1 MLQKFK
7 QHLYQNFPFL
17 EDSKLLIAVS
27 GGIDSVVLAHL
38 CSQLNLN
45 FSLCHC
51 NFNLRGQESDDDESY
66 VKSLA
71 KTLKTPVYATSF
83 ETEKYAAKNKVS
95 IQVAARDLRYTWFYE
110 LLDTKGYDY
119 VLTAHNTNDNLETFI
134 INLTRGSG
142 LEGFTGIPPVN
153 EKSVRPLLAFSRDEI
168 TLFAIKNG
176 IVWRE
181 DKSNASVKY
190 VRNKVRHKVIPIL
203 KELNPHVLESF
214 QNTIEYLNESQSI
227 INDAVKNITTNVVS
241 YENDLLKISCKEID
255 KLSNK
260 KAYLYQL
267 LQGYGFTAWNDIV
280 DLISAQPGKQVFS
293 NTHRLLK
300 DRNFLILTTINKSHS
315 VKGPILI
322 DQKVSEI
329 TNPIKLTIQNTEDYT
344 SKNKHQ
350 IIIDNDLINYPL
362 ALKKWHHG
370 DAMYPTGMTG
380 SKKISQLFKDNK
392 LSLLDKEKTWILTD
406 AKDHIIWVIG
416 LRQDRRYLANKTTKN
431 RLKISYLS

>member
-7 QHLYQNFPFL
+7 QHLHQNFPFL
-17 EDSKLLIAVS
+17 EDSKLLIAIS

-51 NFNLRGQESDDDESY
+51 NFNLRGQESDDDEAF
-66 VKSLA
+66 VTSLA
-71 KTLKTPVYATSF
+71 KSLKTLVYTTSF
-83 ETEKYAAKNKVS
+83 ETEKYATKNKVS
-95 IQVAARDLRYTWFYE
+95 IQVAARDLRYTWFYK
-110 LLDTKGYDY
+110 LLDANQYDY

-142 LEGFTGIPPVN
+142 LEGFTGIPAIN
-153 EKSVRPLLAFSRDEI
+153 KKSVRPLLAFSRDDI

-181 DKSNASVKY
+181 DRSNASIKY

-227 INDAVKNITTNVVS
+227 INDAVKNITANVVS
-241 YENDLLKISCKEID
+241 YKNDVLKISCKEIE

-280 DLISAQPGKQVFS
+280 DLISAQPGKHIFS

-300 DRNFLILTTINKSHS
+300 DRNFLILTTINKSQS
-315 VKGPILI
+315 IKGPILI

-329 TNPIKLTIQNTEDYT
+329 TNPIKLTIQNTDDYT
-344 SKNKHQ
+344 SKNKEQ
-350 IIIDNDLINYPL
+350 IIIDKDLVNYPL
-362 ALKKWHHG
+362 SLKKWHHG
-370 DAMYPTGMTG
+370 DAMYPTGMKG

-392 LSLLDKEKTWILTD
+392 LSLLDKEKIWILAD

-416 LRQDRRYLANKTTKN
+416 LRQDRRYLVNKTSKN
-431 RLKISYLS
+431 RLKISYL

>member
-7 QHLYQNFPFL
+7 QHLHQNFPFL
-17 EDSKLLIAVS
+17 EDSKLLIAIS

-51 NFNLRGQESDDDESY
+51 NFNLRGQESDDDEAF
-66 VKSLA
+66 VTSLA
-71 KTLKTPVYATSF
+71 KTLKTPVYTTSF
-83 ETEKYAAKNKVS
+83 ETEKYATKNKVS
-95 IQVAARDLRYTWFYE
+95 IQVAARDLRYTWFYK
-110 LLDTKGYDY
+110 LLDANQYDY

-142 LEGFTGIPPVN
+142 LEGFTGIPSVN
-153 EKSVRPLLAFSRDEI
+153 QKSVRPLLAFSRDDI

-181 DKSNASVKY
+181 DRSNASIKY

-227 INDAVKNITTNVVS
+227 INDALTNVTANVVS
-241 YENDLLKISCKEID
+241 YENDLLKISCKEIE

-280 DLISAQPGKQVFS
+280 DLISAQPGKQIFS

-300 DRNFLILTTINKSHS
+300 DRNFLILTTINKSQS
-315 VKGPILI
+315 IKGPILI

-329 TNPIKLTIQNTEDYT
+329 TNPIKLTIQNTDDYT
-344 SKNKHQ
+344 SKNKEQ
-350 IIIDNDLINYPL
+350 IIIDKDLVNYPL
-362 ALKKWHHG
+362 SLKKWHHG
-370 DAMYPTGMTG
+370 DAMYPTGMKG

-392 LSLLDKEKTWILTD
+392 LSLLDKEKIWILAD

-416 LRQDRRYLANKTTKN
+416 LRQDRRYLANKTSKN
-431 RLKISYLS
+431 RLKISYL

>member
-7 QHLYQNFPFL
+7 QHLHQNFPFL
-17 EDSKLLIAVS
+17 EDKKLLIAIS

-51 NFNLRGQESDDDESY
+51 NFNLRGQESDDDEAF
-66 VKSLA
+66 VTSLA
-71 KTLKTPVYATSF
+71 KTLKTPVYTTSF
-83 ETEKYAAKNKVS
+83 ETEKYATKNKVS
-95 IQVAARDLRYTWFYE
+95 IQVAARDLRYTWFYK
-110 LLDTKGYDY
+110 LLDTNGYDY

-153 EKSVRPLLAFSRDEI
+153 QKSVRPLLAFSRDEI

-176 IVWRE
+176 IIWRE
-181 DKSNASVKY
+181 DKSNASIKY

-227 INDAVKNITTNVVS
+227 INDALTNVTANVVS
-241 YENDLLKISCKEID
+241 YENDLLKISCKEIE

-280 DLISAQPGKQVFS
+280 NLISAQPGKQVFS
-293 NTHRLLK
+293 DTHRLLK
-300 DRNFLILTTINKSHS
+300 DRNFLILTTINKNQSI
-315 VKGPILI
+315 KGPVLI
-322 DQKVSEI
+322 DQKVSKI
-329 TNPIKLTIQNTEDYT
+329 TNPIKLTIQNTDDFT
-344 SKNKHQ
+344 CKNTHE

-362 ALKKWHHG
+362 SLKKWHHG
-370 DAMYPTGMTG
+370 DTMYPAGMKG

-392 LSLLDKEKTWILTD
+392 LSLLDKEKIWILAD
-406 AKDHIIWVIG
+406 AKNHIIWVIG
-416 LRQDRRYLANKTTKN
+416 LRQDRRYLANITSKN

>member
-7 QHLYQNFPFL
+7 QHLHQNFPFL
-17 EDSKLLIAVS
+17 EDSKLLIAIS

-51 NFNLRGQESDDDESY
+51 NFNLRGQESDDDEAF
-66 VKSLA
+66 VTSLA
-71 KTLKTPVYATSF
+71 KSLKTLVYTTSF
-83 ETEKYAAKNKVS
+83 ETEKYATKNKVS
-95 IQVAARDLRYTWFYE
+95 IQVAARDLRYTWFYK
-110 LLDTKGYDY
+110 LLDANQYDY

-153 EKSVRPLLAFSRDEI
+153 QKSVRPLLAFSRDDI

-181 DKSNASVKY
+181 DRSNASIKY

-227 INDAVKNITTNVVS
+227 INDAVKNITAKVVS
-241 YENDLLKISCKEID
+241 YENDVLKISCKEIE

-267 LQGYGFTAWNDIV
+267 LQAYGFTAWNDIV

-293 NTHRLLK
+293 DTHRLLK
-300 DRNFLILTTINKSHS
+300 DRNFLILTTINKSQS
-315 VKGPILI
+315 IKGPILI

-329 TNPIKLTIQNTEDYT
+329 TNPIKLTIQNTDDYT
-344 SKNKHQ
+344 SKNKEQ
-350 IIIDNDLINYPL
+350 IIIDKDLVNYPL
-362 ALKKWHHG
+362 SLKKWHHG
-370 DAMYPTGMTG
+370 DAMYPTGMKG

-392 LSLLDKEKTWILTD
+392 LSLLDKEKIWILAD

-416 LRQDRRYLANKTTKN
+416 LRQDRRYLANKTSKN
-431 RLKISYLS
+431 RLKISYL

>member
-17 EDSKLLIAVS
+17 EDSKLLIAIS
-27 GGIDSVVLAHL
+27 GGVDSVVLAHL

-51 NFNLRGQESDDDESY
+51 NFNLRGQESDDDEAF
-66 VKSLA
+66 VTSLA
-71 KTLKTPVYATSF
+71 KSLKIPVYSTSF
-83 ETEKYAAKNKVS
+83 ETEKYATKNKVS

-134 INLTRGSG
+134 INLTRGTG

-153 EKSVRPLLAFSRDEI
+153 QKSVRPLLAFSRDDI

-181 DKSNASVKY
+181 DKSNASIKY

-214 QNTIEYLNESQSI
+214 QNTIEYLNESQYI
-227 INDAVKNITTNVVS
+227 INDAVKNITANVVS

-280 DLISAQPGKQVFS
+280 DLISAQSGKQVFS
-293 NTHRLLK
+293 KTHRLLK
-300 DRNFLILTTINKSHS
+300 DRNFLIVTTINKSQS
-315 VKGPILI
+315 IKGPILI

-329 TNPIKLTIQNTEDYT
+329 TNPIKLTIQNTDDYT
-344 SKNKHQ
+344 CKNNHQ

-362 ALKKWHHG
+362 SLKKWHHG

-392 LSLLDKEKTWILTD
+392 LSLLDKEKIWMLTD

-416 LRQDRRYLANKTTKN
+416 LRQDRRYLANKTSKN

>member
-7 QHLYQNFPFL
+7 QHLHQNFPFL
-17 EDSKLLIAVS
+17 EDSKLLIAIS
-27 GGIDSVVLAHL
+27 GGVDSVVLAHL

-51 NFNLRGQESDDDESY
+51 NFNLRGQESDDDEAF
-66 VKSLA
+66 VTSLA
-71 KTLKTPVYATSF
+71 KTLKIPVYSTSF

-110 LLDTKGYDY
+110 LLDTKGYNY

-153 EKSVRPLLAFSRDEI
+153 QKSVRPLLAFSRDDI

-176 IVWRE
+176 IIWRE
-181 DKSNASVKY
+181 DKSNASIKY

-227 INDAVKNITTNVVS
+227 INDAVKKITANVVS

-300 DRNFLILTTINKSHS
+300 DRNFLIVTTINKSQS
-315 VKGPILI
+315 IKGPILI

-329 TNPIKLTIQNTEDYT
+329 TNPIKLTIQNTDDYT
-344 SKNKHQ
+344 SKNKEQ
-350 IIIDNDLINYPL
+350 IIIDKDLINYPL
-362 ALKKWHHG
+362 SLKKWHHG

-392 LSLLDKEKTWILTD
+392 LSLLDKEKIWMLAD

-416 LRQDRRYLANKTTKN
+416 LRQDRRYLANKTSKN

>member
-1 MLQKFK
+1 MLHKFK
-7 QHLYQNFPFL
+7 QHLHQNFPFL
-17 EDSKLLIAVS
+17 EDSKLLIAIS

-51 NFNLRGQESDDDESY
+51 NFNLRGQESDDDEAF
-66 VKSLA
+66 VTSLA
-71 KTLKTPVYATSF
+71 KSLKTLVYTTSF
-83 ETEKYAAKNKVS
+83 ETEKYATKNKVS
-95 IQVAARDLRYTWFYE
+95 IQVAARDLRYTWFYK
-110 LLDTKGYDY
+110 LLDANQYDY

-153 EKSVRPLLAFSRDEI
+153 QKSVRPLLAFSRDDI

-181 DKSNASVKY
+181 DRSNASIKY
-190 VRNKVRHKVIPIL
+190 VRNKVRHKIIPIL

-227 INDAVKNITTNVVS
+227 INDAVKNITANVVS
-241 YENDLLKISCKEID
+241 YENDVLKISCKEIA

-300 DRNFLILTTINKSHS
+300 DRNFLILTTINKSQS
-315 VKGPILI
+315 IKGPILI

-329 TNPIKLTIQNTEDYT
+329 TNPIKLTIQNTDDYT
-344 SKNKHQ
+344 SKNKEQ
-350 IIIDNDLINYPL
+350 IIIDKDLVNYPL
-362 ALKKWHHG
+362 SLKKWHHG
-370 DAMYPTGMTG
+370 DAMYPTGMIG

-392 LSLLDKEKTWILTD
+392 LSLLDKEKIWMLTD

-416 LRQDRRYLANKTTKN
+416 LRQDRRYLANKTSKN

>member
-7 QHLYQNFPFL
+7 QHLHQNFPFL
-17 EDSKLLIAVS
+17 EDSKLLIAIS

-51 NFNLRGQESDDDESY
+51 NFNLRGQESDDDEAF
-66 VKSLA
+66 VTSLA
-71 KTLKTPVYATSF
+71 KSLKTLVYTTSF
-83 ETEKYAAKNKVS
+83 ETEKYATKNKVS
-95 IQVAARDLRYTWFYE
+95 IQVAARDLRYTWFYK
-110 LLDTKGYDY
+110 LLDANQYDY

-153 EKSVRPLLAFSRDEI
+153 QKSVRPLLAFSRDDI

-181 DKSNASVKY
+181 DRSNASIKY
-190 VRNKVRHKVIPIL
+190 VRNKVRHKIIPIL

-241 YENDLLKISCKEID
+241 YENDVLKISCKEIA

-300 DRNFLILTTINKSHS
+300 DRNFLILTTINKSQS
-315 VKGPILI
+315 IKGPILI

-329 TNPIKLTIQNTEDYT
+329 TNPIKLTIQNTDDYT
-344 SKNKHQ
+344 SKNKEQ
-350 IIIDNDLINYPL
+350 IIIDKDLVNYPL
-362 ALKKWHHG
+362 SLKKWHHG
-370 DAMYPTGMTG
+370 DAMYPTGMIG

-392 LSLLDKEKTWILTD
+392 LSLLDKEKIWMLTD

-416 LRQDRRYLANKTTKN
+416 LRQDRRYLANKTSKN

>member
-7 QHLYQNFPFL
+7 QHLHQNFPFL
-17 EDSKLLIAVS
+17 EDSKLLIAIS

-51 NFNLRGQESDDDESY
+51 NFNLRGQESDDDEAF
-66 VKSLA
+66 VTSLA
-71 KTLKTPVYATSF
+71 KTLKTPVYTTSF
-83 ETEKYAAKNKVS
+83 ETEKYATKNKVS
-95 IQVAARDLRYTWFYE
+95 IQVAARDLRYTWFYK
-110 LLDTKGYDY
+110 LLDANQYDY

-153 EKSVRPLLAFSRDEI
+153 QKSVRPLLAFSRDEI

-176 IVWRE
+176 IIWRE
-181 DKSNASVKY
+181 DKSNASIKY

-227 INDAVKNITTNVVS
+227 INDALTNVTANVVS
-241 YENDLLKISCKEID
+241 YENDLLKISCKEIE

-280 DLISAQPGKQVFS
+280 NLISAQPGKQVFS
-293 NTHRLLK
+293 DTHRLLK
-300 DRNFLILTTINKSHS
+300 DRNFLILTTINKNQSI
-315 VKGPILI
+315 KGPVLI
-322 DQKVSEI
+322 DQKVSKI
-329 TNPIKLTIQNTEDYT
+329 TNPIKLTIQNTDDFT
-344 SKNKHQ
+344 CKNTHE

-362 ALKKWHHG
+362 SLKKWHHG
-370 DAMYPTGMTG
+370 DTMYPAGMKG

-392 LSLLDKEKTWILTD
+392 LSLLDKEKIWILAD
-406 AKDHIIWVIG
+406 AKNHIIWVIG
-416 LRQDRRYLANKTTKN
+416 LRQDRRYLANITSKN

>member
-7 QHLYQNFPFL
+7 QHLHQNFPFL
-17 EDSKLLIAVS
+17 EDSKLLIAIS

-51 NFNLRGQESDDDESY
+51 NFNLRGQESDDDEAF
-66 VKSLA
+66 VTSLA
-71 KTLKTPVYATSF
+71 KSLKTPVYTTSF
-83 ETEKYAAKNKVS
+83 ETEKYATKNKVS
-95 IQVAARDLRYTWFYE
+95 IQVAARDLRYTWFYK
-110 LLDTKGYDY
+110 LLDANQYDY

-153 EKSVRPLLAFSRDEI
+153 QKSVRPLLAFSRDDI

-181 DKSNASVKY
+181 DRSNASIKY

-227 INDAVKNITTNVVS
+227 INDAVKNITAKVVS
-241 YENDLLKISCKEID
+241 YENDVLKISCKEID

-267 LQGYGFTAWNDIV
+267 LQAYGFTSWNDIV

-293 NTHRLLK
+293 DTHRLLK
-300 DRNFLILTTINKSHS
+300 DRNFLILTTINKSQS
-315 VKGPILI
+315 IKGPILI

-329 TNPIKLTIQNTEDYT
+329 TNPIKLTIQNTDDYT
-344 SKNKHQ
+344 SKNKEQ
-350 IIIDNDLINYPL
+350 IIIDKDLVNYPL
-362 ALKKWHHG
+362 SLKKWHHG

-392 LSLLDKEKTWILTD
+392 LSLLDKEKIWILAD

-416 LRQDRRYLANKTTKN
+416 LRQDRRYLANKTSKN
-431 RLKISYLS
+431 RLKISYL

>member
-7 QHLYQNFPFL
+7 QHLHQNFPFL
-17 EDSKLLIAVS
+17 EDSKLLIAIS

-51 NFNLRGQESDDDESY
+51 NFNLRGQESDDDEAF
-66 VKSLA
+66 VTSLA
-71 KTLKTPVYATSF
+71 KTLKTLVYTTSF
-83 ETEKYAAKNKVS
+83 ETEKYATKNKVS
-95 IQVAARDLRYTWFYE
+95 IQVAARDLRYTWFYK
-110 LLDTKGYDY
+110 LLDANQYDY

-153 EKSVRPLLAFSRDEI
+153 QKSVRPLLAFSRDDI

-181 DKSNASVKY
+181 DRSNASIKY

-227 INDAVKNITTNVVS
+227 INDAVKNITANVVS
-241 YENDLLKISCKEID
+241 YENDVLKISCKEIE

-267 LQGYGFTAWNDIV
+267 LQAYGFTAWNDIV

-293 NTHRLLK
+293 DTHRLLK
-300 DRNFLILTTINKSHS
+300 DRNFLILTTINKSQS
-315 VKGPILI
+315 IKGPILI
-322 DQKVSEI
+322 DQKVSKI
-329 TNPIKLTIQNTEDYT
+329 TNPIKLTIQNTDDYT
-344 SKNKHQ
+344 SKNKEQ
-350 IIIDNDLINYPL
+350 IIIDKDLVNYPL
-362 ALKKWHHG
+362 SLKKWHHG
-370 DAMYPTGMTG
+370 DAMYPTGMKG

-392 LSLLDKEKTWILTD
+392 LSLLDKEKIWILAD

-416 LRQDRRYLANKTTKN
+416 LRQDRRYLANKTSKN
-431 RLKISYLS
+431 RLKISYL

>member
-7 QHLYQNFPFL
+7 QHLHQNFPFL
-17 EDSKLLIAVS
+17 EDSKFLIAIS

-38 CSQLNLN
+38 CGQLNLS

-51 NFNLRGQESDDDESY
+51 NFNLRGQESDDDEAF

-71 KTLKTPVYATSF
+71 ESLKTSVYTTSF
-83 ETEKYAAKNKVS
+83 ETEKYATKNKVS

-110 LLDTKGYDY
+110 LLDANGYDY

-153 EKSVRPLLAFSRDEI
+153 QKSIRPLLAFSRDDI

-181 DKSNASVKY
+181 DRSNASIKY

-227 INDAVKNITTNVVS
+227 INDALKNITAKVVS
-241 YENDLLKISCKEID
+241 HENELLKISCKEIE

-280 DLISAQPGKQVFS
+280 NLISAQPGKQVFS
-293 NTHRLLK
+293 ETHRLLK
-300 DRNFLILTTINKSHS
+300 DRNFLIVTTINKSQS
-315 VKGPILI
+315 IKGPILI
-322 DQKVSEI
+322 DQKVSKI
-329 TNPIKLTIQNTEDYT
+329 TNPIKLTIQNTDDYT
-344 SKNKHQ
+344 CKNKHQ

-362 ALKKWHHG
+362 SLKKWDHG
-370 DAMYPTGMTG
+370 DAMYPTGMKG

-392 LSLLDKEKTWILTD
+392 LSLLDKEKIWILAD

-416 LRQDRRYLANKTTKN
+416 LRQDQRYLANKTTTN

>member
-7 QHLYQNFPFL
+7 QHLHQNFPFL
-17 EDSKLLIAVS
+17 EDSKLLIAIS

-51 NFNLRGQESDDDESY
+51 NFNLRGQESDDDEAF
-66 VKSLA
+66 VTSLA
-71 KTLKTPVYATSF
+71 KTLKTLVYTTSF
-83 ETEKYAAKNKVS
+83 ETEKYATKNKVS
-95 IQVAARDLRYTWFYE
+95 IQVAARDLRYTWFYK
-110 LLDTKGYDY
+110 LLDANQYDY

-153 EKSVRPLLAFSRDEI
+153 QKSVRPLLAFSRDDI

-181 DKSNASVKY
+181 DRSNASIKY

-227 INDAVKNITTNVVS
+227 INDAVKNITANVVS
-241 YENDLLKISCKEID
+241 YKNDVLKISCKEIE

-280 DLISAQPGKQVFS
+280 DLISAQPGKHIFS

-300 DRNFLILTTINKSHS
+300 DRNFLILTTINKSQS
-315 VKGPILI
+315 IKGPILI

-329 TNPIKLTIQNTEDYT
+329 TNPIKLTIQNTDDYT
-344 SKNKHQ
+344 SKNKEQ
-350 IIIDNDLINYPL
+350 IIIDKDLVNYPL
-362 ALKKWHHG
+362 SLKKWHHG
-370 DAMYPTGMTG
+370 DAMYPTGMKG

-392 LSLLDKEKTWILTD
+392 LSLLDKEKIWILAD

-416 LRQDRRYLANKTTKN
+416 LRQDRRYLANKTSKN
-431 RLKISYLS
+431 RLKISYL

>member
-1 MLQKFK
+1 MLQQFK

-17 EDSKLLIAVS
+17 EDSKLLIAIS

-51 NFNLRGQESDDDESY
+51 NFNLRGQESDDDEAF
-66 VKSLA
+66 VTSLA
-71 KTLKTPVYATSF
+71 KSLKTLVYTTSF
-83 ETEKYAAKNKVS
+83 ETEKYATKNKVS
-95 IQVAARDLRYTWFYE
+95 IQVAARDLRYTWFYK
-110 LLDTKGYDY
+110 LLAANQYDY

-153 EKSVRPLLAFSRDEI
+153 QKSVRPLLAFSRDDI

-181 DKSNASVKY
+181 DRSNASIKY
-190 VRNKVRHKVIPIL
+190 VRNKVRHKIIPIL

-227 INDAVKNITTNVVS
+227 INDAVKNITAKVVS
-241 YENDLLKISCKEID
+241 YENDVLKISCKEID

-267 LQGYGFTAWNDIV
+267 LQAYGFTAWNDIV

-293 NTHRLLK
+293 DTHRLLK
-300 DRNFLILTTINKSHS
+300 DRNFLILTTINKSQS
-315 VKGPILI
+315 IKGPILI
-322 DQKVSEI
+322 DQKVSKI
-329 TNPIKLTIQNTEDYT
+329 TNPIKLTIQNTDDYT
-344 SKNKHQ
+344 SKNKEQ
-350 IIIDNDLINYPL
+350 IIIDKDLVNYPL
-362 ALKKWHHG
+362 SLKKWHHG

-392 LSLLDKEKTWILTD
+392 LSLLDKEKIWILAD

-416 LRQDRRYLANKTTKN
+416 LRQDRRYLANKTSKN
-431 RLKISYLS
+431 RLKISYL

>member
-1 MLQKFK
+1 MLHKFK

-203 KELNPHVLESF
+203 KELNPHVLKSF

-227 INDAVKNITTNVVS
+227 INDAVKNITANVVS

-300 DRNFLILTTINKSHS
+300 DRNFLIVTTINKSQS
-315 VKGPILI
+315 IKGPILI

-329 TNPIKLTIQNTEDYT
+329 TNPIKLTIQNTDDYT
-344 SKNKHQ
+344 CKNKHQ

-362 ALKKWHHG
+362 SLKKWHHG

-392 LSLLDKEKTWILTD
+392 LSLLDKEKIWMLSD

-416 LRQDRRYLANKTTKN
+416 LRQDRRYLANKTSKN

>member
-7 QHLYQNFPFL
+7 QHLHQNFPFL
-17 EDSKLLIAVS
+17 EDSKLLIAIS

-51 NFNLRGQESDDDESY
+51 NFNLRGQESDDDEAF
-66 VKSLA
+66 VTSLA
-71 KTLKTPVYATSF
+71 KTLKTPVYTTSF
-83 ETEKYAAKNKVS
+83 ETEKYATKNKVS
-95 IQVAARDLRYTWFYE
+95 IQVAARDLRYTWFYK
-110 LLDTKGYDY
+110 LLDANEYNY

-142 LEGFTGIPPVN
+142 LEGFTGIPSVN
-153 EKSVRPLLAFSRDEI
+153 QKSVRPLLAFSRDDI
-168 TLFAIKNG
+168 TLFAIKNS

-181 DKSNASVKY
+181 DRSNASIKY

-227 INDAVKNITTNVVS
+227 INDAVKNITTKVIS
-241 YENDLLKISCKEID
+241 YENDVLKISCEEIE

-300 DRNFLILTTINKSHS
+300 DRNFLILTTINESQS
-315 VKGPILI
+315 IKGPILI

-329 TNPIKLTIQNTEDYT
+329 TNPIKLTIQNTDDYT
-344 SKNKHQ
+344 SKNKEQ
-350 IIIDNDLINYPL
+350 IIIDKDLVNYPL
-362 ALKKWHHG
+362 SLKKWHHG
-370 DAMYPTGMTG
+370 DAMYPTGMKG

-392 LSLLDKEKTWILTD
+392 LSLLDKEKIWLLTD
-406 AKDHIIWVIG
+406 AKNHIIWVIG
-416 LRQDRRYLANKTTKN
+416 LRQDRRYLANKTSKN

>member
-7 QHLYQNFPFL
+7 QHLHQNFPFL
-17 EDSKLLIAVS
+17 EDSKLLIAIS

-51 NFNLRGQESDDDESY
+51 NFNLRGQESDDDEAF
-66 VKSLA
+66 VTSLA
-71 KTLKTPVYATSF
+71 KTLKTLVYTTSF
-83 ETEKYAAKNKVS
+83 ETEKYATKNKVS
-95 IQVAARDLRYTWFYE
+95 IQVAARDLRYTWFYK
-110 LLDTKGYDY
+110 LLDANQYDY

-153 EKSVRPLLAFSRDEI
+153 QKSVRPLLAFSRDDI

-181 DKSNASVKY
+181 DRSNASIKY

-227 INDAVKNITTNVVS
+227 INDAVKNITANVVS
-241 YENDLLKISCKEID
+241 YENDVLKISCKEID

-280 DLISAQPGKQVFS
+280 DLISAQPGKHIFS

-300 DRNFLILTTINKSHS
+300 DRNFLILTTINKSQS
-315 VKGPILI
+315 IKGPILI

-329 TNPIKLTIQNTEDYT
+329 TNPIKLTIQNTDDFT
-344 SKNKHQ
+344 CKNTHE

-362 ALKKWHHG
+362 SLKKWHHG
-370 DAMYPTGMTG
+370 DTMYPAGMKG

-392 LSLLDKEKTWILTD
+392 LSLLDKEKIWILAD
-406 AKDHIIWVIG
+406 AKNHIIWVIG
-416 LRQDRRYLANKTTKN
+416 LRQDRRYLANITSKN

>member
-7 QHLYQNFPFL
+7 QHLHQNFPFL
-17 EDSKLLIAVS
+17 EDSKLLIAIS

-51 NFNLRGQESDDDESY
+51 NFNLRGQESDDDEAF
-66 VKSLA
+66 VTSLA
-71 KTLKTPVYATSF
+71 KTLKTLVYTTSF
-83 ETEKYAAKNKVS
+83 ETEKYATKNKVS
-95 IQVAARDLRYTWFYE
+95 IQVAARDLRYTWFYK
-110 LLDTKGYDY
+110 LLDANQYDY

-153 EKSVRPLLAFSRDEI
+153 QKSVRPLLAFSRDDI

-181 DKSNASVKY
+181 DRSNASIKY

-227 INDAVKNITTNVVS
+227 INDALTNVTANVVS
-241 YENDLLKISCKEID
+241 YENDLLKISCKEIE

-280 DLISAQPGKQVFS
+280 NLISAQPGKQVFS
-293 NTHRLLK
+293 DTHRLLK
-300 DRNFLILTTINKSHS
+300 DRNFLILTTINKNQSI
-315 VKGPILI
+315 KGPVLI
-322 DQKVSEI
+322 DQKVSKI
-329 TNPIKLTIQNTEDYT
+329 TNPIKLTIQNTDDFT
-344 SKNKHQ
+344 CKNTHE

-362 ALKKWHHG
+362 SLKKWHHG
-370 DAMYPTGMTG
+370 DTMYPAGMKG

-392 LSLLDKEKTWILTD
+392 LSLLDKEKIWILAD
-406 AKDHIIWVIG
+406 AKNHIIWVIG
-416 LRQDRRYLANKTTKN
+416 LRQDRRYLANITSKN

>member
-7 QHLYQNFPFL
+7 QHLHQNFPFL
-17 EDSKLLIAVS
+17 EDSKLLIAIS

-51 NFNLRGQESDDDESY
+51 NFNLRGQESDDDEAF
-66 VKSLA
+66 VTSLA
-71 KTLKTPVYATSF
+71 KSLKTLVYTTSF
-83 ETEKYAAKNKVS
+83 ETEKYATKNKVS
-95 IQVAARDLRYTWFYE
+95 IQVAARDLRYTWFYK
-110 LLDTKGYDY
+110 LLDANQYDY

-153 EKSVRPLLAFSRDEI
+153 QKSVRPLLAFSRDDI

-181 DKSNASVKY
+181 DRSNASIKY

-241 YENDLLKISCKEID
+241 YENDVLKISCKEIA

-280 DLISAQPGKQVFS
+280 DLISAQPGKHIFS

-300 DRNFLILTTINKSHS
+300 DRNFLILTTINKSQS
-315 VKGPILI
+315 IKGPILI

-329 TNPIKLTIQNTEDYT
+329 TNPIKLTIQNTDDYT
-344 SKNKHQ
+344 SKNKEQ
-350 IIIDNDLINYPL
+350 IIIDKDLVNYPL
-362 ALKKWHHG
+362 SLKKWHHG

-392 LSLLDKEKTWILTD
+392 LSLLDKEKIWMLTD

-416 LRQDRRYLANKTTKN
+416 LRQDRRYLANKTSKN
-431 RLKISYLS
+431 RLKISYL

>member
-7 QHLYQNFPFL
+7 QHLHQNFPFL
-17 EDSKLLIAVS
+17 GDSKLLIAIS
-27 GGIDSVVLAHL
+27 GGVDSVVLAHL
-38 CSQLNLN
+38 CSQLDLN

-51 NFNLRGQESDDDESY
+51 NFNLRGQESDDDEAF
-66 VKSLA
+66 VTSLA
-71 KTLKTPVYATSF
+71 KTLKIPVYSTAF

-110 LLDTKGYDY
+110 LLDTKGYNY

-153 EKSVRPLLAFSRDEI
+153 QKSVRPLLAFSRDDI

-176 IVWRE
+176 IIWRE
-181 DKSNASVKY
+181 DKSNASLKY

-214 QNTIEYLNESQSI
+214 QNTLEYLNESQSI
-227 INDAVKNITTNVVS
+227 INDTLTNVTANVVS
-241 YENDLLKISCKEID
+241 YENDLLKISCKEIE

-280 DLISAQPGKQVFS
+280 DLIYAQPGKQVFS
-293 NTHRLLK
+293 DTHRLLK
-300 DRNFLILTTINKSHS
+300 DRNFLILTTINKNQSI
-315 VKGPILI
+315 KGPVLI
-322 DQKVSEI
+322 DQKVSKI
-329 TNPIKLTIQNTEDYT
+329 TNPIKLTIQNTDDFT
-344 SKNKHQ
+344 CKNKHE

-362 ALKKWHHG
+362 SLKKWHHG
-370 DAMYPTGMTG
+370 DTMYPAGMTG
-380 SKKISQLFKDNK
+380 SKKISQLFKDYK
-392 LSLLDKEKTWILTD
+392 LSLLDKEKIWILAD
-406 AKDHIIWVIG
+406 AKNHIIWVIG
-416 LRQDRRYLANKTTKN
+416 LRQDRRYLANKTSKN

>member
-7 QHLYQNFPFL
+7 QHLHQNFPFL
-17 EDSKLLIAVS
+17 EDSKLLIAIS

-51 NFNLRGQESDDDESY
+51 NFNLRGQESDDDEAF
-66 VKSLA
+66 VTSLA
-71 KTLKTPVYATSF
+71 KTLKTPVYTTSF
-83 ETEKYAAKNKVS
+83 ETEKYATKNKVS
-95 IQVAARDLRYTWFYE
+95 IQVAARDLRYTWFYK
-110 LLDTKGYDY
+110 LLDANQYDY

-153 EKSVRPLLAFSRDEI
+153 QKSVRPLLAFSRDDI

-181 DKSNASVKY
+181 DRSNASIKY

-227 INDAVKNITTNVVS
+227 INDAVKNITANVVS
-241 YENDLLKISCKEID
+241 YKNDVLKISCKEID

-267 LQGYGFTAWNDIV
+267 LQAYGFTAWNDIV

-293 NTHRLLK
+293 DTHRLLK
-300 DRNFLILTTINKSHS
+300 DRNFLILTTINKSQS
-315 VKGPILI
+315 IKGPILI

-329 TNPIKLTIQNTEDYT
+329 TNPIKLTIQNTDDYT
-344 SKNKHQ
+344 SKNKEQ
-350 IIIDNDLINYPL
+350 IIIDKDLVNYPL
-362 ALKKWHHG
+362 SLKKWHHG
-370 DAMYPTGMTG
+370 DAMYPTGMIG

-392 LSLLDKEKTWILTD
+392 LSLLDKEKIWILAD

-416 LRQDRRYLANKTTKN
+416 LRQDRRYLANKTSKN
-431 RLKISYLS
+431 RLKISYL

>member
-7 QHLYQNFPFL
+7 QHLHQNFPFL
-17 EDSKLLIAVS
+17 EDSKLLIAIS

-51 NFNLRGQESDDDESY
+51 NFNLRGQESDDDEAF
-66 VKSLA
+66 VTSLA
-71 KTLKTPVYATSF
+71 KTLKTLVYTTSF
-83 ETEKYAAKNKVS
+83 ETEKYATKNKVS
-95 IQVAARDLRYTWFYE
+95 IQVAARDLRYTWFYK
-110 LLDTKGYDY
+110 LLDANQYDY

-153 EKSVRPLLAFSRDEI
+153 QKSVRPLLAFSRDDI

-181 DKSNASVKY
+181 DRSNASIKY
-190 VRNKVRHKVIPIL
+190 VRNKVRHKIIPIL

-227 INDAVKNITTNVVS
+227 INDAVKNITAKVVS
-241 YENDLLKISCKEID
+241 YENDVLKISCKEID

-267 LQGYGFTAWNDIV
+267 LQAYGFTAWNDIV

-300 DRNFLILTTINKSHS
+300 DRNFLILTTINKSQS
-315 VKGPILI
+315 IKGPILI

-329 TNPIKLTIQNTEDYT
+329 TNPIKLTIQNTDDYT
-344 SKNKHQ
+344 SKNKEQ
-350 IIIDNDLINYPL
+350 IIIDKDLVNYPL
-362 ALKKWHHG
+362 SLKKWHHG
-370 DAMYPTGMTG
+370 DAMYPTGITG

-392 LSLLDKEKTWILTD
+392 LSLLDKEKIWILAD

-416 LRQDRRYLANKTTKN
+416 LRQDRRYLANKTSKN
-431 RLKISYLS
+431 RLKISYL

>member
-7 QHLYQNFPFL
+7 QHLHQNFPFL
-17 EDSKLLIAVS
+17 EGSKLLIAIS

-51 NFNLRGQESDDDESY
+51 NFNLRGQESDEDEAF

-71 KTLKTPVYATSF
+71 KTLKIPVYATSF
-83 ETEKYAAKNKVS
+83 ETEKYAKTNKIS
-95 IQVAARDLRYTWFYE
+95 IQVAARDLRYNWFYK
-110 LLDTKGYDY
+110 LLDAKDYDY
-119 VLTAHNTNDNLETFI
+119 VLTAHNSNDNLETFI
-134 INLTRGSG
+134 INLIRGSG
-142 LEGFTGIPPVN
+142 LEGFTGIPAIN
-153 EKSVRPLLAFSRDEI
+153 KKSVRPLLAFSRDDI
-168 TLFAIKNG
+168 TLFAIKNE

-181 DKSNASVKY
+181 DRSNASVKY

-203 KELNPHVLESF
+203 KELNPHILKSF
-214 QNTIEYLNESQSI
+214 QNTLEHLNESQSL
-227 INDAVKNITTNVVS
+227 INDALKNITTNVVS

-267 LQGYGFTAWNDIV
+267 LHGYGFTAWNDIV

-300 DRNFLILTTINKSHS
+300 DRNFLIVTTINKNQST
-315 VKGPILI
+315 KDPILI

-329 TNPIKLTIQNTEDYT
+329 TNPIKLIIQKTDDYT
-344 SKNKHQ
+344 SKNNHQ
-350 IIIDNDLINYPL
+350 IIIDNDLISYPL
-362 ALKKWHHG
+362 SLKKWHHG
-370 DAMYPTGMTG
+370 DAMYPTGMIG

-392 LSLLDKEKTWILTD
+392 LSLLDKEKIWMLTD
-406 AKDHIIWVIG
+406 AKDHIIWVVG
-416 LRQDRRYLANKTTKN
+416 LRQDRRYLANKTTTN

>member
-7 QHLYQNFPFL
+7 QHLHQNFPFL
-17 EDSKLLIAVS
+17 EDSKLLIAIS

-51 NFNLRGQESDDDESY
+51 NFNLRGQESDDDEAF
-66 VKSLA
+66 VTSLA
-71 KTLKTPVYATSF
+71 KSLKTPVYTTSF
-83 ETEKYAAKNKVS
+83 ETEKYATKNKVS
-95 IQVAARDLRYTWFYE
+95 IQVAARDLRYTWFYK
-110 LLDTKGYDY
+110 LLDANQYDY

-153 EKSVRPLLAFSRDEI
+153 QKSVRPLLAFSRDDI

-181 DKSNASVKY
+181 DRSNASIKY

-227 INDAVKNITTNVVS
+227 INDAVKNITAKVVS
-241 YENDLLKISCKEID
+241 YENDVLKISCKEID

-267 LQGYGFTAWNDIV
+267 LQAYGFTAWNDIV

-293 NTHRLLK
+293 DTHRLLK
-300 DRNFLILTTINKSHS
+300 DRNFLILTTINKSQS
-315 VKGPILI
+315 IKGPILI

-329 TNPIKLTIQNTEDYT
+329 TNPIKLTIQNTDDYT
-344 SKNKHQ
+344 SKNKEQ
-350 IIIDNDLINYPL
+350 IIIDKDLVNYPL
-362 ALKKWHHG
+362 SLKKWHHG

-392 LSLLDKEKTWILTD
+392 LSLLDKEKIWILAD

-416 LRQDRRYLANKTTKN
+416 LRQDRRYLANKTSKN
-431 RLKISYLS
+431 RLKISYL

>member
-7 QHLYQNFPFL
+7 QHLHQNFPFL
-17 EDSKLLIAVS
+17 EDSKLLIAIS

-51 NFNLRGQESDDDESY
+51 NFNLRGQESDDDEAF
-66 VKSLA
+66 VTSLA
-71 KTLKTPVYATSF
+71 KSLKTLVYTTSF
-83 ETEKYAAKNKVS
+83 ETEKYATKNKVS
-95 IQVAARDLRYTWFYE
+95 IQVAARDLRYTWFYK
-110 LLDTKGYDY
+110 LLDANQYDY

-153 EKSVRPLLAFSRDEI
+153 QKSVRPLLAFSRDDI

-181 DKSNASVKY
+181 DRSNASIKY
-190 VRNKVRHKVIPIL
+190 VRNKVRHKIIPIL

-241 YENDLLKISCKEID
+241 YENDVLKISCKEID

-300 DRNFLILTTINKSHS
+300 DRNFLILTTINKSQS
-315 VKGPILI
+315 IKGPILI

-329 TNPIKLTIQNTEDYT
+329 TNPIKLTIQNTDDYT
-344 SKNKHQ
+344 SKNKEQ
-350 IIIDNDLINYPL
+350 IIIDKDLVNYPL
-362 ALKKWHHG
+362 SLKKWHHG
-370 DAMYPTGMTG
+370 DAMYPTGMIG

-392 LSLLDKEKTWILTD
+392 LSLLDKEKIWMLTD

-416 LRQDRRYLANKTTKN
+416 LRQDRRYLANKTSKN

>member
-7 QHLYQNFPFL
+7 QHLHQNFPFL
-17 EDSKLLIAVS
+17 EDKKLLIAIS

-51 NFNLRGQESDDDESY
+51 NFNLRGQESDDDEAF

-71 KTLKTPVYATSF
+71 KTLKTPVYSTSF
-83 ETEKYAAKNKVS
+83 ETEKYVAKKKVS
-95 IQVAARDLRYTWFYE
+95 IQVAARDLRYTWFYK
-110 LLDTKGYDY
+110 LLDTNGYDY

-153 EKSVRPLLAFSRDEI
+153 QKSVRPLLAFSRDEI

-176 IVWRE
+176 IIWRE
-181 DKSNASVKY
+181 DKSNASIKY

-227 INDAVKNITTNVVS
+227 INDALTNVTANVVS
-241 YENDLLKISCKEID
+241 YENDLLKISCKEIE

-280 DLISAQPGKQVFS
+280 NLISAQPGKQVFS
-293 NTHRLLK
+293 DTHRLLK
-300 DRNFLILTTINKSHS
+300 DRNFLILTTINKNQSI
-315 VKGPILI
+315 KGPVLI
-322 DQKVSEI
+322 DQKVSKI
-329 TNPIKLTIQNTEDYT
+329 TNPIKLTIQNTDDFT
-344 SKNKHQ
+344 CKNTHE

-362 ALKKWHHG
+362 SLKKWHHG
-370 DAMYPTGMTG
+370 DTMYPAGMKG

-392 LSLLDKEKTWILTD
+392 LSLLDKEKIWILAD
-406 AKDHIIWVIG
+406 AKNHIIWVIG
-416 LRQDRRYLANKTTKN
+416 LRQDRRYLANITSKN

>member
-7 QHLYQNFPFL
+7 QHLHQNFPFL
-17 EDSKLLIAVS
+17 EDKKLLIAIS

-51 NFNLRGQESDDDESY
+51 NFNLRGQESDDDEAF

-71 KTLKTPVYATSF
+71 KTLKTPVYSTSF
-83 ETEKYAAKNKVS
+83 ETEKYVAKNKVS
-95 IQVAARDLRYTWFYE
+95 IQVAARDLRYTWFYK
-110 LLDTKGYDY
+110 LLDTNGYDY

-153 EKSVRPLLAFSRDEI
+153 QKSVRPLLAFSRDEI

-176 IVWRE
+176 IIWRE
-181 DKSNASVKY
+181 DKSNASIKY

-227 INDAVKNITTNVVS
+227 INDALTNVTANVVS
-241 YENDLLKISCKEID
+241 YENDLLKISCKEIE

-280 DLISAQPGKQVFS
+280 NLISAQPGKQVFS
-293 NTHRLLK
+293 DTHRLLK
-300 DRNFLILTTINKSHS
+300 DRNFLILTTINKNQSI
-315 VKGPILI
+315 KGPVLI
-322 DQKVSEI
+322 DQKVSKI
-329 TNPIKLTIQNTEDYT
+329 TNPIKLTIQNTDDFT
-344 SKNKHQ
+344 CKNTHE

-362 ALKKWHHG
+362 SLKKWHHG
-370 DAMYPTGMTG
+370 DTMYPAGMKG

-392 LSLLDKEKTWILTD
+392 LSLLDKEKIWILAD
-406 AKDHIIWVIG
+406 AKNHIIWVIG
-416 LRQDRRYLANKTTKN
+416 LRQDRRYLANITSKN
-431 RLKISYLS
+431 RLKISHLS

>member
-7 QHLYQNFPFL
+7 QHLHQNFPFL
-17 EDSKLLIAVS
+17 GDSKLLIAIS
-27 GGIDSVVLAHL
+27 GGVDSVVLAHL
-38 CSQLNLN
+38 CSQLDLN

-51 NFNLRGQESDDDESY
+51 NFNLRGQESDDDEAF
-66 VKSLA
+66 VTSLA

-110 LLDTKGYDY
+110 LLDKKGYDY

-153 EKSVRPLLAFSRDEI
+153 QKSVRPLLAFSRDDI

-176 IVWRE
+176 IIWRE
-181 DKSNASVKY
+181 DKSNASIKY
-190 VRNKVRHKVIPIL
+190 IRNKVRHKVIPVL

-344 SKNKHQ
+344 SKNKYQ

>member
-7 QHLYQNFPFL
+7 QHLHQNFPFL
-17 EDSKLLIAVS
+17 EDSKLLIAIS

-51 NFNLRGQESDDDESY
+51 NFNLRGQESDDDEAF
-66 VKSLA
+66 VKSLV
-71 KTLKTPVYATSF
+71 KTLKTPVYTTSF
-83 ETEKYAAKNKVS
+83 ETEKYAKKNKIS
-95 IQVAARDLRYTWFYE
+95 IQVAARNLRYTWFYE
-110 LLDTKGYDY
+110 LIDSKGYDY

-134 INLTRGSG
+134 INLTRGTG
-142 LEGFTGIPPVN
+142 LEGFTGIPPMN
-153 EKSVRPLLAFSRDEI
+153 QKSIRPLLAFSRDEI
-168 TLFAIKNG
+168 ILFAIKNE
-176 IVWRE
+176 IIWRE

-227 INDAVKNITTNVVS
+227 INDAVKNVSANIVS

-293 NTHRLLK
+293 KTHRLLK
-300 DRNFLILTTINKSHS
+300 DRNFLIVTTINKSQS
-315 VKGPILI
+315 IKGPILI

-329 TNPIKLTIQNTEDYT
+329 TNPIKLTIQNTADYT
-344 SKNKHQ
+344 CENNHQ

-362 ALKKWHHG
+362 SLKKWHHG
-370 DAMYPTGMTG
+370 DAMHPTGMTG

-392 LSLLDKEKTWILTD
+392 LSLLDKEKIWMLTD

-416 LRQDRRYLANKTTKN
+416 LRQDRRYLANKTSKS
-431 RLKISYLS
+431 RLKISYLP

>member
-7 QHLYQNFPFL
+7 QHLHQNFPFL
-17 EDSKLLIAVS
+17 EDSKLLIAIS

-51 NFNLRGQESDDDESY
+51 NFNLRGQESDDDEAF
-66 VKSLA
+66 VTSLA
-71 KTLKTPVYATSF
+71 KTLKTPVYTTSF
-83 ETEKYAAKNKVS
+83 ETEKYATKNKVS
-95 IQVAARDLRYTWFYE
+95 IQVAARDLRYTWFYK
-110 LLDTKGYDY
+110 LLDANQYDY

-153 EKSVRPLLAFSRDEI
+153 QKSVRPLLAFSRDDI

-181 DKSNASVKY
+181 DRSNASIKY

-227 INDAVKNITTNVVS
+227 INDAVKNITANVVS
-241 YENDLLKISCKEID
+241 YKNDVLKISCKEIE

-280 DLISAQPGKQVFS
+280 DLISAQPGKQIFS

-300 DRNFLILTTINKSHS
+300 DRNFLILTTINKSQS
-315 VKGPILI
+315 IKGPILI

-329 TNPIKLTIQNTEDYT
+329 TNPIKLTIQNTDDYT
-344 SKNKHQ
+344 SKNKEQ
-350 IIIDNDLINYPL
+350 IIIDKDLVNYPL
-362 ALKKWHHG
+362 SLKKWHHG
-370 DAMYPTGMTG
+370 DAMYPTGMKG

-392 LSLLDKEKTWILTD
+392 LSLLDKEKIWILAD

-416 LRQDRRYLANKTTKN
+416 LRQDRRYLANKTSKN
-431 RLKISYLS
+431 RLKISYL

>member
-1 MLQKFK
+1 MQ
-7 QHLYQNFPFL
+7 
-17 EDSKLLIAVS
+17 SI
-27 GGIDSVVLAHL
+27 
-38 CSQLNLN
+38 
-45 FSLCHC
+45 
-51 NFNLRGQESDDDESY
+51 
-66 VKSLA
+66 
-71 KTLKTPVYATSF
+71 KTPVYTTSF
-83 ETEKYAAKNKVS
+83 ETEKYATKNKVS
-95 IQVAARDLRYTWFYE
+95 IQVAARDLRYTWFYK
-110 LLDTKGYDY
+110 LLDANEYNY

-142 LEGFTGIPPVN
+142 LEGFTGIPSVN
-153 EKSVRPLLAFSRDEI
+153 QKSVRPLLAFSRDDI

-181 DKSNASVKY
+181 DRSNASIKY

-227 INDAVKNITTNVVS
+227 INDALKNITTKVIS
-241 YENDLLKISCKEID
+241 YENDVLKISCEEIE

-293 NTHRLLK
+293 DTHRLLK
-300 DRNFLILTTINKSHS
+300 DRNFLILTTINKNQSI
-315 VKGPILI
+315 KGPILI
-322 DQKVSEI
+322 DQKVSKI
-329 TNPIKLTIQNTEDYT
+329 TTPIKLTIQNTDDYT
-344 SKNKHQ
+344 SKNKEQ
-350 IIIDNDLINYPL
+350 IIIDKDLVNYPL
-362 ALKKWHHG
+362 SLKKWHHG
-370 DAMYPTGMTG
+370 DAMYPTGMSG

-392 LSLLDKEKTWILTD
+392 LSLLDKEKIWLLTD
-406 AKDHIIWVIG
+406 AKDDIIWVIG
-416 LRQDRRYLANKTTKN
+416 LRQDRRYLANKTSKN

>member
-7 QHLYQNFPFL
+7 QHLHQNFPFL
-17 EDSKLLIAVS
+17 EDKKLLIAIS

-51 NFNLRGQESDDDESY
+51 NFNLRGQESDDDEAF

-71 KTLKTPVYATSF
+71 KTLKTPVYSTSF
-83 ETEKYAAKNKVS
+83 ETEKYVAKNKVS
-95 IQVAARDLRYTWFYE
+95 IQVAARDLRYTWFYK
-110 LLDTKGYDY
+110 LLDTNGYDY

-153 EKSVRPLLAFSRDEI
+153 QKSVRPLLAFSRDEI

-176 IVWRE
+176 IIWRE
-181 DKSNASVKY
+181 DKSNASIKY

-227 INDAVKNITTNVVS
+227 INDALTNVTANVVS
-241 YENDLLKISCKEID
+241 YENDLLKISCKEIE

-280 DLISAQPGKQVFS
+280 NLISAQPGKQVFS
-293 NTHRLLK
+293 DTHRLLK
-300 DRNFLILTTINKSHS
+300 DRNFLIVTTINKSQS
-315 VKGPILI
+315 IKGPILI

-329 TNPIKLTIQNTEDYT
+329 TNPIKLTIQNTDDFT
-344 SKNKHQ
+344 CKNKHE

-362 ALKKWHHG
+362 SLKKWHHG
-370 DAMYPTGMTG
+370 DTMYPAGMKG
-380 SKKISQLFKDNK
+380 SKKISQLFKDYK
-392 LSLLDKEKTWILTD
+392 LSLLDKEKIWILAD
-406 AKDHIIWVIG
+406 AKNHIIWVIG
-416 LRQDRRYLANKTTKN
+416 LRQDRRYLANITSKN

>member
-7 QHLYQNFPFL
+7 QHLHQNFPFL
-17 EDSKLLIAVS
+17 EDKKLLIAIS

-51 NFNLRGQESDDDESY
+51 NFNLRGQESDDDEAF

-71 KTLKTPVYATSF
+71 KTLKTPVYSTSF
-83 ETEKYAAKNKVS
+83 ETEKYVAKNKVS
-95 IQVAARDLRYTWFYE
+95 IQVAARDLRYTWFYK
-110 LLDTKGYDY
+110 LLDTNGYDY

-153 EKSVRPLLAFSRDEI
+153 QKSVRPLLAFSRDEI

-176 IVWRE
+176 IIWRE
-181 DKSNASVKY
+181 DKSNASIKY

-227 INDAVKNITTNVVS
+227 INDALTNVTANVIS
-241 YENDLLKISCKEID
+241 YENDLLKISCKEIE

-280 DLISAQPGKQVFS
+280 NLISAQPGKQVFS
-293 NTHRLLK
+293 DTHRLLK
-300 DRNFLILTTINKSHS
+300 DRNFLILTTINKNQSI
-315 VKGPILI
+315 KGPVLI
-322 DQKVSEI
+322 EQKVSKI
-329 TNPIKLTIQNTEDYT
+329 TNPIKLTIQNTDDFT
-344 SKNKHQ
+344 CKNTHE

-362 ALKKWHHG
+362 SLKKWHHG
-370 DAMYPTGMTG
+370 DTMYPAGMKG

-392 LSLLDKEKTWILTD
+392 LSLLDKEKIWILAD
-406 AKDHIIWVIG
+406 AKNHIIWVIG
-416 LRQDRRYLANKTTKN
+416 LRQDRRYLANITSKN

>member
-7 QHLYQNFPFL
+7 QHLHQNFPFL
-17 EDSKLLIAVS
+17 EDSKLLIAIS

-51 NFNLRGQESDDDESY
+51 NFNLRGQESDDDEAF
-66 VKSLA
+66 VTSLA
-71 KTLKTPVYATSF
+71 ESLKTPVYTTSF
-83 ETEKYAAKNKVS
+83 ETEKYAKKNKVS

-110 LLDTKGYDY
+110 LLGTKGYNY

-153 EKSVRPLLAFSRDEI
+153 QKSVRPLLAFSRDDI

-181 DKSNASVKY
+181 DRSNASIKY

-227 INDAVKNITTNVVS
+227 INDAVKNITANVVS
-241 YENDLLKISCKEID
+241 YENDVLKISCKEID

-267 LQGYGFTAWNDIV
+267 LQAYGFTAWNDIV

-300 DRNFLILTTINKSHS
+300 DRNFLILTTINKSQS
-315 VKGPILI
+315 IKGPILI

-329 TNPIKLTIQNTEDYT
+329 TNPIKLTIQNTDDYT
-344 SKNKHQ
+344 SKNKEQ
-350 IIIDNDLINYPL
+350 IIIDKDLVNYPL
-362 ALKKWHHG
+362 SLKKWHHG
-370 DAMYPTGMTG
+370 DAMYPTGMIG

-392 LSLLDKEKTWILTD
+392 LSLLDKEKIWILAD

-416 LRQDRRYLANKTTKN
+416 LRQDRRYLANKTSKN

>member
-7 QHLYQNFPFL
+7 QHLHQNFPFL
-17 EDSKLLIAVS
+17 EDSKLLIAIS

-51 NFNLRGQESDDDESY
+51 NFNLRGQESDDDEAF
-66 VKSLA
+66 VTSLA
-71 KTLKTPVYATSF
+71 KTLKTPVYTTSF
-83 ETEKYAAKNKVS
+83 ETEKYATKNKVS
-95 IQVAARDLRYTWFYE
+95 IQVAARDLRYTWFYK
-110 LLDTKGYDY
+110 LLDANQYDY

-153 EKSVRPLLAFSRDEI
+153 QKSVRPLLAFSRDDI

-181 DKSNASVKY
+181 DRSNASIKY

-227 INDAVKNITTNVVS
+227 INDAVKNITANVVS
-241 YENDLLKISCKEID
+241 YENDVLKISCKEIE

-267 LQGYGFTAWNDIV
+267 LQAYGFTAWNDIV

-293 NTHRLLK
+293 DTHRLLK
-300 DRNFLILTTINKSHS
+300 DRNFLILTTINKSQS
-315 VKGPILI
+315 IKGPILI

-329 TNPIKLTIQNTEDYT
+329 TNPIKLTIQNTDDYT
-344 SKNKHQ
+344 SKNKEQ
-350 IIIDNDLINYPL
+350 IIIDKDLVNYPL
-362 ALKKWHHG
+362 SLKKWHHG
-370 DAMYPTGMTG
+370 DAMYPTGMIG

-392 LSLLDKEKTWILTD
+392 LSLLDKEKIWILAD

-416 LRQDRRYLANKTTKN
+416 LRQDRRYLANKTSKN
-431 RLKISYLS
+431 RLKISYL